1 MLPSIVVD
9 PPPHYTD
16 AMIVL
21 KVTVRGIGDDASPVV
36 LERPGRDAR
45 LYGTPGVDL
54 RHNAVSI
61 VVIGSILGN
70 GSVGEPVD
78 SKASPPAY
86 PCFADAGFADAAL
99 VGGAISR
106 ASNERAEPLAG
117 VGAARHVG
125 LASVV
130 WDVPRDVFDV
140 VVRACGRTPVT
151 RAGNAGAAVE

>member
-70 GSVGEPVD
+70 GSV
-78 SKASPPAY
+78 
-86 PCFADAGFADAAL
+86 FAL
-99 VGGAISR
+99 VESLFF
-106 ASNERAEPLAG
+106 SNI
-117 VGAARHVG
+117 
-125 LASVV
+125 
-130 WDVPRDVFDV
+130 
-140 VVRACGRTPVT
+140 
-151 RAGNAGAAVE
+151 